1 MLSNDTIS
9 INEKTVMKKLTLIS
23 LLSGMAFFVQAQVIL
38 PKVLTN
44 NMVLQREK
52 PVAIWGQAQPGEK
65 ITVEFAGQSKTTA
78 ASVSGSWQVMLD
90 PMQASAEAQK
100 MTITASNTLVLDSIL
115 VGEVWLCSGQ
125 SNMEYPLDRK
135 LKKYTAP
142 KKGEDVSANEL
153 AAPKN
158 ALIRFLYVEKKL
170 GGALPTDGWKSCND
184 TSLRYVSATAYFFAK
199 NISEKLHIPVGIIST
214 SWGGT
219 RVEEWTPAWAYQQS
233 PLFKDSL
240 VGKTNFKID
249 GMVPGKK
256 FDGMLAPIIP
266 YSIKGILW
274 YQGESNCMIHDT
286 ATFVA
291 KTRLMLDTWKN
302 LWKDESL
309 RFYYVQIAPY
319 NYSKRKDKLSHGT
332 DLLPYYWEAQA
343 KCLAFPY
350 AGMAVTTDLVDDL
363 KNIHPSYKWE
373 VGRRLSLWALAKDYG
388 QAVVYSG
395 PLYKSM
401 KIKKSTIEL
410 SFTETSSGLS
420 SADGKE
426 LNWFTIA
433 GADGKF
439 CPATATIQANKVLVS
454 SPEVKKPVAVR
465 FAWDE
470 TAMPNFCN
478 KELLPASPF
487 RTDKW

>member
-1 MLSNDTIS
+1 
-9 INEKTVMKKLTLIS
+9 MKKLTLIS
-23 LLSGMAFFVQAQVIL
+23 FLSGMAFFVQAQVIL

-65 ITVEFAGQSKTTA
+65 VTVAFDGQTKT
-78 ASVSGSWQVMLD
+78 SVTTDAGSWQIMLD
-90 PMQASAEAQK
+90 PMKASAEPRK

-142 KKGEDVSANEL
+142 AKGEDVSAKEL
-153 AAPKN
+153 AAQKN
-158 ALIRFLYVEKKL
+158 PLIRFLYVEKKL
-170 GGALPTDGWKSCND
+170 GSTLPTDGWKSCND
-184 TSLRYVSATAYFFAK
+184 TTLRYISATAYFFAK
-199 NISEKLHIPVGIIST
+199 NISEKLNIPVGIIST

-240 VGKTNFKID
+240 IGKTNFKID
-249 GMVPGKK
+249 GMAPGKK

-286 ATFVA
+286 TTFVA
-291 KTRLMLDTWKN
+291 KTQLMLDTWKN

-319 NYSKRKDKLSHGT
+319 SYSKRKDKLTHGT

-343 KCLAFPY
+343 KCLAFPHS
-350 AGMAVTTDLVDDL
+350 GMAVTTDLVDDL

-388 QAVVYSG
+388 QDLVYSG
-395 PLYKSM
+395 PMYKSM
-401 KIKKSTIEL
+401 KVKGHKIEL
-410 SFTETSSGLS
+410 QFTETGSGLTS
-420 SADGKE
+420 NDGKE
-426 LNWFTIA
+426 LNWFLIA
-433 GADGKF
+433 GADRKF
-439 CPATATIQANKVLVS
+439 YPATATIKGNKLLLT

-470 TAMPNFCN
+470 AAMPNFCN
-478 KELLPASPF
+478 KELLPASSF
-487 RTDKW
+487 RTDNW

>member
-1 MLSNDTIS
+1 
-9 INEKTVMKKLTLIS
+9 MKKLTLIS

-65 ITVEFAGQSKTTA
+65 VTVEFAGQSKTASTSA
-78 ASVSGSWQVMLD
+78 AGSWQIMLD
-90 PMQASAEAQK
+90 PMKASAEARK
-100 MTITASNTLVLDSIL
+100 MTIIGSNTIELDSIL

-142 KKGEDVSANEL
+142 AKGEDVSAKEL

-158 ALIRFLYVEKKL
+158 PLIRFLYFERKL
-170 GGALPTDGWKSCND
+170 GSTLPTDGWKNCND
-184 TSLRYVSATAYFFAK
+184 TTLRYISATAYFFAK
-199 NISEKLHIPVGIIST
+199 NISEKLNIPVGIIST

-240 VGKTNFKID
+240 IGKTNFKID

-286 ATFVA
+286 TTFVA
-291 KTRLMLDTWKN
+291 KTQLMLDTWKN

-319 NYSKRKDKLSHGT
+319 SYSKRKDKLAHGA

-343 KCLAFPY
+343 KCLVFPHS
-350 AGMAVTTDLVDDL
+350 GMAVTTDLVDDL

-388 QAVVYSG
+388 QALVYSG

-401 KIKKSTIEL
+401 KVKGHKIEL
-410 SFTETSSGLS
+410 QFTETGSGLTS
-420 SADGKE
+420 NDGKE
-426 LNWFTIA
+426 LNWFLIA
-433 GADGKF
+433 GADRKF
-439 CPATATIQANKVLVS
+439 YPATATIKGNKLLLT

-470 TAMPNFCN
+470 AAMPNFCN
-478 KELLPASPF
+478 KELLPASSF
-487 RTDKW
+487 RTDNW